1 MTIQISFLDKALT
14 DMSEGNNRNA
24 VIAGLVQSQNHA
36 QPANRIAL
44 EFIDLQNLRK
54 TNRVTAIKGGT
65 EIPVMEVKPEHIL
78 SFVQQ
83 LMNKCCWNGRKVANT
98 NKNADFANGIDFSQA
113 VADQEAN
120 LESNAVQDVRTTIHD
135 DFNVLNELHSWLCGK
150 CNYMTDLDPLFLFAQ
165 KTEVSD
171 GVWEFTH
178 QLMDFDD
185 VIPVLEEINLE
196 LQSAAEAADVSF
208 ATDHVFGGDSKAEAI
223 DASQKRVAKEPLKSR
238 AKKAA

>member
-1 MTIQISFLDKALT
+1 MELSNKMTIQISFLDKALT
-14 DMSEGNNRNA
+14 DMSEGSNRNA

-36 QPANRIAL
+36 EPANRIAL
-44 EFIDLQNLRK
+44 EFLDLQKQRT
-54 TNRVTAIKGGT
+54 TNRIDAIKAGT
-65 EIPVMEVKPEHIL
+65 EVPVMEVKPEHML

-83 LMNKCCWNGRKVANT
+83 LMNKCCWNGRRIANT
-98 NKNADFANGIDFSQA
+98 NKNEDFANGIDFSQA

-185 VIPVLEEINLE
+185 VVPVLEEINLE
-196 LQSAAEAADVSF
+196 LQEAAEGKQVDF
-208 ATDHVFGGDSKAEAI
+208 ATNHTFGA
-223 DASQKRVAKEPLKSR
+223 
-238 AKKAA
+238 KAA